1 MDTGGGRRYET
12 QRQHCWS
19 KSIIKKKKK
28 EKENGGYHEDSLSQQ
43 TNYSNVSTGHVVL
56 RAKKL
61 RGEGWV
67 GAFSTR
73 EKKKKKKKKGIIT
86 NLLQRNV
93 NFTAQMLDRTT
104 KNKENTMK

>member
-19 KSIIKKKKK
+19 KSIIKKK

-67 GAFSTR
+67 GRFRR
-73 EKKKKKKKKGIIT
+73 ERKKKGIIT
-86 NLLQRNV
+86 NLLQRIV

-104 KNKENTMK
+104 KKKKTQ

>member
-1 MDTGGGRRYET
+1 MGGGRRYET
-12 QRQHCWS
+12 QKQHCWS
-19 KSIIKKKKK
+19 KSIIKKK
-28 EKENGGYHEDSLSQQ
+28 EKENGGYHEDSLSPQ

-73 EKKKKKKKKGIIT
+73 EKKKRIIT
-86 NLLQRNV
+86 NLLQRIV

-104 KNKENTMK
+104 KKKKENTMK